1 MNIGKPHEA
10 AVFSLRSAEIMRR
23 VDIADAVDHY
33 ENAISM
39 YCEIGRFFTAAN
51 IAVGVAELFEEDRN
65 VEEAMNYYKQAAD
78 YYRGEGYRT
87 PANVQLLK
95 VAHNA
100 ALLERFD
107 FATESFEAV
116 IIDYMDD
123 NLKRLNVK
131 DLFLRA
137 GLCQLAN
144 GGSIH
149 GGLESHKV
157 LQWYMAKWKALDY
170 QFEQSREYTFF
181 ENMLLIIPKA
191 DLGNFAD
198 HVYQLD
204 SVVGFD
210 SWCLRLLKRVK
221 EDISEEIHRRE
232 DQKDLKERRDKLI
245 RDIRAGNVSKA
256 ELQVFDDA
264 NKSWGMTEPPLD

>member
-95 VAHNA
+95 FTIV
-100 ALLERFD
+100 
-107 FATESFEAV
+107 
-116 IIDYMDD
+116 
-123 NLKRLNVK
+123 
-131 DLFLRA
+131 
-137 GLCQLAN
+137 
-144 GGSIH
+144 
-149 GGLESHKV
+149 
-157 LQWYMAKWKALDY
+157 
-170 QFEQSREYTFF
+170 
-181 ENMLLIIPKA
+181 
-191 DLGNFAD
+191 
-198 HVYQLD
+198 
-204 SVVGFD
+204 
-210 SWCLRLLKRVK
+210 
-221 EDISEEIHRRE
+221 
-232 DQKDLKERRDKLI
+232 
-245 RDIRAGNVSKA
+245 
-256 ELQVFDDA
+256 
-264 NKSWGMTEPPLD
+264 